1 MKRQSVFQMVP
12 MTAAMITLLGLCA
25 GCETRKE
32 TDDKS
37 ASLPPKTHA
46 HNLKFVKCSSQN
58 GEGKNVTIEVTA
70 TPQVLLQPDDRLIF
84 VCPTELVT
92 WHASSPNTTI
102 EIHFKDKS
110 KAAKLFKTHD
120 TDLTSLAGSGGDA
133 ATAAEEVID
142 TASSDMTHGYTIIVK
157 QGSNVFHL
165 DPHIIPV
172 GN

>member
-1 MKRQSVFQMVP
+1 MKRHSVFQMVP
-12 MTAAMITLLGLCA
+12 MTAVMIALLGVSA
-25 GCETRKE
+25 GC
-32 TDDKS
+32 DKKAVDERS
-37 ASLPPKTHA
+37 DNSPARTHA

-70 TPQVLLQPDDRLIF
+70 TPQVLLQADDRLIF

-92 WHASSPNTTI
+92 WHTSSPNTTI
-102 EIHFKDKS
+102 EIHFKDKP

-120 TDLTSLAGSGGDA
+120 TDLTSVAGSGGDA

-142 TASSDMTHGYTIIVK
+142 MAASDMTHGYTIIVK
-157 QGSNVFHL
+157 QGSDVFHL